1 MKRRLRAVLVVL
13 VASGVFLSA
22 QGTVPR
28 VSYVPF
34 SDAEPILKALSEI
47 LPQELKD
54 PPDKVQ
60 SRWPAWVAQRD
71 SEIRARLAQGEED
84 TIVNFLLFGTSF
96 TRQPRVSAGR
106 WQELRNGEQA
116 RSRNPHALSEIF
128 ATRLR
133 DLVLAAAKPG
143 QSERLRFVRSVFTR
157 KGYDLSSAAGHRQA
171 EQYLKSSLSRV
182 LNESASYTEI
192 LRSARS
198 LGDPSEEF
206 IRRSTLFHDRG
217 LSLDTSWKV
226 NFALEDSLVEMKTRG
241 LLAANSVHRVGVI
254 GPGLDFTDKQ
264 EGYDFY
270 PQQTIQPF
278 AVFDTL
284 LRLGLA
290 REDTLTIT
298 TLDISRRVS
307 EHLKLARARARTGK
321 GYVVQ
326 LPLDPG
332 VHWTRDTLDYWQR
345 LGDQVGTR
353 AVPAS
358 VPNSL
363 AGVKVRA
370 VRIRPAIV
378 ERTTPADIDIILQRL
393 DLALEQRFDLLVAT
407 NIFVY
412 YDTFE
417 QSLALTS
424 VGAMLKPGGFLLSNN
439 VLLELPGSPVRSAG
453 HKTTA
458 YSDRSTDGDHIVW
471 YQCPRKEPR

>member
-1 MKRRLRAVLVVL
+1 MKRRLRAVPVVL
-13 VASGVFLSA
+13 VASGVFLAA
-22 QGTVPR
+22 QGIVPR

-54 PPDKVQ
+54 PPDKLQ
-60 SRWPAWVAQRD
+60 SEWPAWVVQRD

-106 WQELRNGEQA
+106 WQELRNQEQA
-116 RSRNPHALSEIF
+116 GSRNSHGLSEIF
-128 ATRLR
+128 ATRLH
-133 DLVLAAAKPG
+133 DLVLAATSPG
-143 QSERLRFVRSVFTR
+143 RSERLRFVRGVFTR
-157 KGYDLSSAAGHRQA
+157 KGYDLGSVAGRRRA
-171 EQYLKSSLSRV
+171 EEYLKSSLSRV
-182 LNESASYTEI
+182 LNESASYAEI

-226 NFALEDSLVEMKTRG
+226 NFALEDSLVEMKARG
-241 LLAANSVHRVGVI
+241 LLAPNSVHRVGII

-264 EGYDFY
+264 EGFDFY

-307 EHLKLARARARTGK
+307 EHLKQARARFGK

-326 LPLDPG
+326 LPLDAG
-332 VHWTRDTLDYWQR
+332 VNWTRDTLDYWQR
-345 LGDQVGTR
+345 LGDHVGTR
-353 AVPAS
+353 AVPA
-358 VPNSL
+358 PAPKSL

-370 VRIRPAIV
+370 VRVRPAIV
-378 ERTTPADIDIILQRL
+378 ERTTPADINIILQRL
-393 DLALEQRFDLLVAT
+393 DLAPEQRFDLLVAT

-417 QSLALTS
+417 QSLALTN

-439 VLLELPGSPVRSAG
+439 VLLELPSSPVRSAG

-458 YSDRSTDGDHIVW
+458 YSDRATDGDHIVW
-471 YQCPRKEPR
+471 YQYPRENHE